1 MLLVIQLLSF
11 HKKPETIVVRR
22 FEDLKNVG
30 EDVLQS
36 EIHPRRLKALESTT
50 KGNASNP
57 RGVPTN
63 STATTKEHSIQNQN
77 LPPSISQKE
86 EEIEEESEL
95 LNVIAL
101 PKFKVKVVSGKT
113 MAEVHVN
120 GQLVRTNRISC
131 ACEHVW
137 CVSKWEHLDSD
148 SWESSDHTIP

>member
-1 MLLVIQLLSF
+1 MLIVIQLLSF
-11 HKKPETIVVRR
+11 HKKQETIVVRR

-50 KGNASNP
+50 KGNTSNP
-57 RGVPTN
+57 RGVSTN
-63 STATTKEHSIQNQN
+63 STATTKERSIQDQTI
-77 LPPSISQKE
+77 PPSVSQKE
-86 EEIEEESEL
+86 EEIEESEL
-95 LNVIAL
+95 LNVMAL

-131 ACEHVW
+131 VCEHVLY
-137 CVSKWEHLDSD
+137 VSKWEHLDSD
-148 SWESSDHTIP
+148 S